1 MRRTGRGK
9 CLLKTVRARMSRPA
23 ALVLAGACALCLA
36 ADSVLA
42 AEELSISAS
51 VRQRSV
57 AVGSELVLTVVV
69 TGSGLRSMPDPELP
83 GIENA
88 GIYSAGKSTSIS
100 TSLVNGRFTSQNS
113 VTHNYVIVPE
123 REGELVIGPIS
134 VTHKDRTKRTA
145 PISITVVAAGKSFT
159 ATPRSE
165 ARDAPA
171 AGGGGRYV
179 FVELVTDKTQAYV
192 SEQLILTFRFY
203 TRVNLLRQPEYVPPT
218 TTGFWVEPL
227 PKQPSYETLL
237 DGMTYLVIEVK
248 SAVFPTRS
256 GTLTIEPATLRC
268 VIEEPDRSSSADPF
282 DRFRRGFFGL
292 GSRGREISLRSDPVE
307 IEVLPIPEEGVPGSF
322 GGAVGA
328 YEMRMEADRTRVKQ
342 GDPITLTITI
352 SGRGNVNTV
361 SAPVFPD
368 LPGMRS
374 YDSGSQVHSA
384 GSASGLSGEKV
395 FERVVVPEVSG
406 AFSVGPVEFSY
417 FDPAEGRFRT
427 LAAGPIEVS
436 VAPGPVSI
444 GPEPELPE
452 KHEVRVLSRDI
463 LHIHTGRPDLRPAA
477 HPLHRS
483 TWFLLLQL
491 APLVAY
497 IAALGYRRHT
507 ERLSADVGYARLKRA
522 DRMAR
527 RRLSTAREHLNDPDA
542 LGFYSALE
550 KATRDFVGDKFN
562 LAATGMTYDGME
574 KDLQSR
580 GVPYSLIQELSE
592 VLQECDR
599 ARFCPAEAGSAAR
612 KISLKKAEGVIA
624 RLGKCKT

>member
-1 MRRTGRGK
+1 MGR
-9 CLLKTVRARMSRPA
+9 P
-23 ALVLAGACALCLA
+23 ALVLAGVCVLCPA
-36 ADSVLA
+36 ADSALA

-88 GIYSAGKSTSIS
+88 GVYSAGKSTSIS

-123 REGELVIGPIS
+123 REGQLVIGPIS
-134 VTHKDRTKRTA
+134 VTHKDQTKRTA
-145 PISITVVAAGKSFT
+145 PITVTVVAAGKSFT

-171 AGGGGRYV
+171 GSGGKDV
-179 FVELVTDKTQAYV
+179 FVELVTDKTRAYV

-237 DGMTYLVIEVK
+237 NGMTYLVIEVK

-292 GSRGREISLRSDPVE
+292 GGRGREISLRSDPVV
-307 IEVLPIPEEGVPGSF
+307 IEVLPLPEEGVPGGF

-328 YEMRMEADRTRVKQ
+328 YEMGMEADRTRVKQ

-352 SGRGNVNTV
+352 SGRGNINTV

-384 GSASGLSGEKV
+384 GSASGLAGEKV

-406 AFSVGPVEFSY
+406 AFSVGPAEFSY

-427 LAAGPIEVS
+427 LTAGPIEVA

-452 KHEVRVLSRDI
+452 KQEVRVLSRDI
-463 LHIHTGRPDLRPAA
+463 LHIHTGRPDVRPAA

-522 DRMAR
+522 DRRAR
-527 RRLSTAREHLNDPDA
+527 KRLSAARQHLDDPDP

-550 KATRDFVGDKFN
+550 KAARDFVGDKFN
-562 LAATGMTYDGME
+562 LAATGMTYDGIE
-574 KDLQSR
+574 KNLQSR
-580 GVPYSLIQELSE
+580 GVPYSLIQELSA

-599 ARFCPAEAGSAAR
+599 ARFCPTEAGSGAR
-612 KISLKKAEGVIA
+612 KISLKRAEGVIS
-624 RLGKCKT
+624 RLGRCRT